1 MKKLLML
8 MLVFGFVACNDSGE
22 DNIIK
27 PVPTVET
34 FDDFDS
40 DKDYVYGY
48 ENDAIKC
55 EYFYNE
61 EYGYWGGFAHSKVF
75 ETDAKRG
82 LFENQFAA
90 YNSKAASGDG
100 FLLYYYDSYNAP
112 CDIVFKQEASMISLT
127 SVKLNLSTYTYASI
141 TDEDINAYARAFD
154 EGDYLKVVF
163 SKVDAMGKT
172 LGKGAECYVVD
183 YRDGKRFVADNWQ
196 EFYLPGMVLASDRV
210 RVTIETSDV
219 GEWGPNTPLYIC
231 MDDLTYTVIAN

>member
-1 MKKLLML
+1 MIL
-8 MLVFGFVACNDSGE
+8 MLVLGFVACDNGRDE
-22 DNIIK
+22 DAFKVK
-27 PVPTVET
+27 PVVET
-34 FDDFDS
+34 FDIFAQDVM
-40 DKDYVYGY
+40 YAYGF
-48 ENDAIKC
+48 ENDVIEC

-75 ETDAKRG
+75 ETDAKKG
-82 LFENQFAA
+82 LYENQYAA

-100 FLLYYYDSYNAP
+100 FLLYYYDSYNEP
-112 CDIVFKQEASMISLT
+112 CDIVFKQEASMISLS
-127 SVKLNLSTYTYASI
+127 SVKLNLTTFTYASI
-141 TDEDINAYARAFD
+141 TDEDINDYARVFV

-163 SKVDAMGKT
+163 LKVDAMGKT

-210 RVTIETSDV
+210 RVTIETSDI
-219 GEWGPNTPLYIC
+219 GDYGPNTPLYIC

>member
-1 MKKLLML
+1 MLLAL
-8 MLVFGFVACNDSGE
+8 GIVACNNEGE
-22 DNIIK
+22 DNVIK
-27 PVPTVET
+27 PEPIVEN
-34 FDDFDS
+34 FDGFVGEAQ
-40 DKDYVYGY
+40 YLYGY

-61 EYGYWGGFAHSKVF
+61 DYGYWGGFAHSAMF
-75 ETDAKRG
+75 ETDAKKG
-82 LFENQFAA
+82 LYENQYAA

-100 FLLYYYDSYNAP
+100 FLLYYYDSYNEP
-112 CDIVFKQEASMISLT
+112 CDIVFKQEASMISLS

-141 TDEDINAYARAFD
+141 TDEDINDYARVFV

-196 EFYLPGMVLASDRV
+196 EYYLPGMVLASDRV
-210 RVTIETSDV
+210 RVTIETSDI
-219 GEWGPNTPLYIC
+219 GEYGPNTPLYIC
-231 MDDLTYTVIAN
+231 MDDLTYTTI